1 MATATARDLSGRYKR
16 LAESRFI
23 LHERRVDMEK
33 IKCAYCG
40 QERPQE
46 EMKQGE
52 IMFRDRNRITGKA
65 FVNSKTNWYCAD
77 KGCHGYDQMAHEG

>member
-1 MATATARDLSGRYKR
+1 MQ
-16 LAESRFI
+16 
-23 LHERRVDMEK
+23 EK
-33 IKCAYCG
+33 KQKLYG
-40 QERPQE
+40 KGKLTMMTKEKPQE

-52 IMFRDRNRITGKA
+52 ITFRDRNRSTGKA